1 MCGRC
6 FDDAAVAA
14 LAGAGGFPALTR
26 LCLSGAY
33 RLSDAAL
40 GLLLAACPS
49 LRALELP
56 QNCQLSSAGIDS
68 IVRHCGSSLVALSL
82 GACEQLSAEALSKL
96 TALCKL
102 QALDLSG
109 LPNLTDVLL
118 AGVLQ
123 RCGARLQSL
132 SIADCEGLTA
142 EGAVAAISSF
152 CGGSLAALTVGCNP
166 AVTSDCGPLTVLF
179 EDAAA
184 ARADGTSSK
193 YSSVAAVSNGSSSEH
208 FGSSSSSSSSG
219 GGSSAEG
226 SSAGGS
232 SSSVTV
238 LRGHPCAELHTLS
251 IRSLRAAEGRGGDA
265 ATIAMA
271 QACAG
276 TLRTLDLCG
285 SDITDATLVALA
297 QHCSSS
303 LVTLDLSFCR
313 SITNQGLGHLVDRC
327 DKLRS
332 LLLWGN
338 IHIGDDFLKRHSN
351 ERLHVVKA

>member
-40 GLLLAACPS
+40 GSLLAVCPS

-82 GACEQLSAEALSKL
+82 GTCEQLSAEALSKL

-109 LPNLTDVLL
+109 LPNLTDALL

-123 RCGARLQSL
+123 RCGSRLQSL

-152 CGGSLAALTVGCNP
+152 CGGSLSALTIGCNP
-166 AVTSDCGPLTVLF
+166 AITSDSAPLTVLF

-184 ARADGTSSK
+184 ARADGSSSK
-193 YSSVAAVSNGSSSEH
+193 YSSVAAVSSSNGSGSSSSEH
-208 FGSSSSSSSSG
+208 FSGGSSSSSG
-219 GGSSAEG
+219 GGSS
-226 SSAGGS
+226 SSA
-232 SSSVTV
+232 TV

-265 ATIAMA
+265 ATVAMA

-313 SITNQGLGHLVDRC
+313 SITNQGLGYLVDSC
-327 DKLRS
+327 EKLRS

-338 IHIGDDFLKRHSN
+338 IHIGDDFLKRHSREN
-351 ERLHVVKA
+351 LHVVKS